1 MTPERRAVVAIV
13 AAGSVLVIVTVII
26 LVFGVIPLPHF
37 PALTDQPD
45 PSIPGTVAYM
55 EYDET
60 PCLFTVPASG
70 GEGQEAW
77 CGREY
82 VEFPAWTADGLL
94 VVTDWQAEPTYVLI
108 DPVTGTEVDQVPA
121 GDQLADG
128 PLPYSGQD
136 RQERGDGAKVH
147 TEGLRG
153 GTSSVVV
160 RLDGQDQ
167 TILSIEGAPSDY
179 RFYAAQWSPDG
190 EWVLVSDTE
199 GRLLI
204 VGADGTPG
212 ARVLVDRLE
221 EWGPQAA
228 WYIPGHDTYTVDIP
242 GR

>member
-1 MTPERRAVVAIV
+1 MTPERRALVAIV
-13 AAGSVLVIVTVII
+13 AAISVLVIVTVVI
-26 LVFGVIPLPHF
+26 LAFGVIPLPEY
-37 PALTDQPD
+37 PALSDQPD

-136 RQERGDGAKVH
+136 RQERADGAKVR

-167 TILSIEGAPSDY
+167 TILSIEDAPSDY
-179 RFYAAQWSPDG
+179 RFYEAQWSPDG

-212 ARVLVDRLE
+212 ARVLVDGLE
-221 EWGPQAA
+221 EWGPQGA
-228 WYIPGHDTYTVDIP
+228 WYIPGHDTYTVEIP